1 MKKFKIVLIVLLGI
15 IICGFGLR
23 GKISGEK
30 FDAEKW
36 KTADLNS
43 EENWSMRWDMMNSLR
58 NNYQLIG
65 MSKREIINLLGK
77 PIKELSPKDTFSYS
91 LGYAHSGIDTGILI
105 IEFEND
111 CVTNYLVR
119 KG

>member
-1 MKKFKIVLIVLLGI
+1 MKKLEITLIVLVLVVV
-15 IICGFGLR
+15 CGFGLR

-36 KTADLNS
+36 KTANLNS
-43 EENWSMRWDMMNSLR
+43 EENGSMRWDMMNSLR
-58 NNYQLIG
+58 NNYELIG
-65 MSKREIINLLGK
+65 MSKKEIIKLLGE
-77 PIKELSPKDTFSYS
+77 PIEATPKDNFSYS

-105 IEFEND
+105 LEFENN
-111 CVTNYLVR
+111 CVSKYLVR